1 MNEAEDRSV
10 SGVESEGRASEPEDE
25 NGAIGIFPSWGW
37 LYVSIIVYTVLVIA
51 LLHVFTVTLDFSL
64 S

>member
-1 MNEAEDRSV
+1 M
-10 SGVESEGRASEPEDE
+10 SGVGSEGRASEPEDE

-37 LYVSIIVYTVLVIA
+37 LYVSIIVYTVLAIA